1 MKKPQALLKELSLF
15 SELTNF
21 ECDHIASLCR
31 LVEGNA
37 GDRLIAEGEQ
47 VRTLYFLV
55 SGELSVTKGHGAGQN
70 VLIATVGKGA
80 VLGEMALLERLPA
93 SATVEA
99 TGPFQALA
107 IELNVFTRLI
117 ENSPLLGYK
126 IFKKMAQITSYRLRI
141 ASGQLAEYKSVAQS
155 PTPESTG

>member
-37 GDRLIAEGEQ
+37 GD
-47 VRTLYFLV
+47 
-55 SGELSVTKGHGAGQN
+55 
-70 VLIATVGKGA
+70 
-80 VLGEMALLERLPA
+80 
-93 SATVEA
+93 
-99 TGPFQALA
+99 
-107 IELNVFTRLI
+107 RLI

-155 PTPESTG
+155 PIPESTG